1 MRTRLIDAIVG
12 LTLVVSL
19 AAPAAAANKEHQQLA
34 ADIRMLQEQ
43 TQQLQAM
50 LASVA
55 DAIKAVNARLDDQN
69 NAVRKAFADQKLIID
84 ALSNDL
90 RVVRE
95 KVDDNNVRIS
105 SLNQE
110 LESLRQAMQQLAT
123 RGVPTDAGAPAGQPS
138 GTGLPPEG
146 GAAAAPSQPSMPTA
160 TVPSG
165 GVPVG
170 ISTSPQRL
178 YEIAWSDYAGGHWDL
193 AIQGFESFIRT
204 YPKSDQADDAQV
216 NIGTS
221 YMMAGN
227 YPKAIESYDTA
238 IRDYPTG
245 NAIPDAYYRRGLAL
259 RHLGQLDKARESLET
274 VVSKYPDSDAGRLAR
289 QQLDQMKK

>member
-1 MRTRLIDAIVG
+1 MQKIFTSALAA
-12 LTLVVSL
+12 LVLALGL

-50 LASVA
+50 LTAIA
-55 DAIKAVNARLDDQN
+55 DQIKAVNARIDEQN

-84 ALSNDL
+84 TLSSDL

-105 SLNQE
+105 SVSQE
-110 LESLRQAMQQLAT
+110 LESLRQAMQQMAS
-123 RGVPTDAGAPAGQPS
+123 RPTSTDQTP
-138 GTGLPPEG
+138 GTGTPGATMPPES
-146 GAAAAPSQPSMPTA
+146 GAAAAPQPPTT
-160 TVPSG
+160 TVPPAG
-165 GVPVG
+165 PPATLA
-170 ISTSPQRL
+170 TSPQHL
-178 YEIAWSDYAGGHWDL
+178 YEMAWSDYASGQWDL

-204 YPKSDQADDAQV
+204 FPKSDQADDAQV

-227 YPKAIESYDTA
+227 YPKAVEAYEKA

-259 RHLGQLDKARESLET
+259 RHLGQLDKARESFET
-274 VVSKYPDSDAGRLAR
+274 VVGKYPDSDAGRLAR
-289 QQLDQMKK
+289 QQLDQMKKP